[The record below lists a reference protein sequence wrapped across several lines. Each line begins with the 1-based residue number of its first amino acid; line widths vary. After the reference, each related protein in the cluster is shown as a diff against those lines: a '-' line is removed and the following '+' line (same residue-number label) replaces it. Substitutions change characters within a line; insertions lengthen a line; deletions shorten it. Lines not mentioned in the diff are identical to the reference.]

1 MHVRIDLKIFNQIEC
16 IPENVDWFLDYLV
29 RYLCLFLPYRIP
41 LSFHLSIQDE
51 SVAADKSNSRDPA
64 ALAPSGFTLAA
75 SAYSQDQLY
84 TNGGLN
90 YSFRGYGT
98 IGNSLQNNGTSQTNG
113 G

>member
-1 MHVRIDLKIFNQIEC
+1 MLIGFYFIGFYFILC
-16 IPENVDWFLDYLV
+16 DWFTSLY
-29 RYLCLFLPYRIP
+29 PSI
-41 LSFHLSIQDE
+41 LSIQDE
-51 SVAADKSNSRDPA
+51 SAAADKPNSRDPA
-64 ALAPSGFTLAA
+64 ALAHSGFTLAA
-75 SAYSQDQLY
+75 SAYSQDQLH